1 MTYLLGFASYK
12 SCRSISETVSDF
24 LRQHVCGS
32 CLAKVVHAV
41 ALL

>member
-1 MTYLLGFASYK
+1 MTYILWFASYK
-12 SCRSISETVSDF
+12 SRCSISETVSDF